1 MCYLI
6 EPAIINEY
14 DRSIRFIN
22 RKCGQEFIS
31 KTEEEFRNL
40 RNEFIYHFI
49 QFKEEGKLAVSDF
62 VEICERKQ
70 EIYKNTK
77 PGEVE
82 RVFID
87 REYEKALNNLRAFF

>member
-6 EPAIINEY
+6 ETAIINEY
-14 DRSIRFIN
+14 DRFVRFIN

-40 RNEFIYHFI
+40 RNEFIDHFI
-49 QFKEEGKLAVSDF
+49 EFKEEGKLAVSDF

-77 PGEVE
+77 LGEVE
-82 RVFID
+82 RVFVD

>member
-14 DRSIRFIN
+14 DRSVRFIN

-31 KTEEEFRNL
+31 KTAEEFRVL
-40 RNEFIYHFI
+40 RDEFFYHFTR
-49 QFKEEGKLAVSDF
+49 FKQEGKLAFSTF

-70 EIYKNTK
+70 EIYKNTQA
-77 PGEVE
+77 GDIE
-82 RVFID
+82 RLFID
-87 REYEKALNNLRAFF
+87 REYDAALNDLNGFF

>member
-14 DRSIRFIN
+14 DRSIRLIN

-31 KTEEEFRNL
+31 KTEEEFHNL
-40 RNEFIYHFI
+40 RNEFIDHFT
-49 QFKEEGKLAVSDF
+49 QFKEEGKIAVYDF
-62 VEICERKQ
+62 VEVCKLKQ

-77 PGEVE
+77 PGEIE
-82 RVFID
+82 RIFID
-87 REYEKALNNLRAFF
+87 REYEKALNNLKAFF